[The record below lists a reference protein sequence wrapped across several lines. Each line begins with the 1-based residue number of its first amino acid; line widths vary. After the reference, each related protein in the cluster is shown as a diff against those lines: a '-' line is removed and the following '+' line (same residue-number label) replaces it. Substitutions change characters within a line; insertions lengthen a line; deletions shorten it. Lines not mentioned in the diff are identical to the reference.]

1 MKKEQ
6 ELKEA
11 FLAQLERLLY
21 DIPKD
26 EREEAMDYYRSYFE
40 DAGVENEA
48 AVLEELD
55 SPQAVAASIR
65 EGLNA
70 AGNMTSF
77 LKNPP
82 QVRESQA
89 QSAGGRQPG
98 NSGQSAVVM
107 FSGSDFQKTEDA
119 ASSHNASY
127 GRYRQYDSG
136 NRREPRAGR
145 MDKHAK
151 LVLLIILAVFTSP
164 IWGTAVSGLFGV
176 IGVVIAAVILLGL
189 GSVGGMIGGIVFA
202 VTGLVKI
209 CMLSMWQGLSMLGI
223 GMLMIAASGIG
234 IVALLLLCGRLL
246 PWIAGLIAGMF
257 RRLWKWGRSMA

>member
-40 DAGVENEA
+40 DAGAENEA

-89 QSAGGRQPG
+89 QSAGGRQYEKQ
-98 NSGQSAVVM
+98 SGDGM
-107 FSGSDFQKTEDA
+107 FSGADFQKTDA

-127 GRYRQYDSG
+127 GCYRQYDSG
-136 NRREPRAGR
+136 NRKEPRAGR

-151 LVLLIILAVFTSP
+151 FVLLIILAVFTSP
-164 IWGTAVSGLFGV
+164 IWGTVASGLFGV

-189 GSVGGMIGGIVFA
+189 GSVGGIIGGTVFA
-202 VTGLVKI
+202 VTGLIKI

-246 PWIAGLIAGMF
+246 PWTAGLIAGMF